1 MKNYKKIISAV
12 LIGSMTVLTACN
24 LGNSG
29 QITDVPTTKSEILTS
44 EVKPE
49 PSETAPIVSSE
60 SDSEQDVT
68 TQQKVVLPDMGADY
82 HAELDGKIYY
92 REYGKDDFSD
102 SIILYFSDPFEPA
115 MGYAGEHRI
124 MCMTEDGR
132 TEVAF
137 EGDKGFGPIY
147 AAGGKLFLQE
157 RESEGDFVYDLYCI
171 NPDGTDKTCLE
182 GYCNMI
188 DCVGDYIFCKIKS
201 GESYF
206 SYKFAILDA
215 KTLSEVAVV
224 DGEYLGADESGVY
237 SYVRTDN
244 QGGLMNNLYL
254 TFFKTDYNGSTK
266 VAGEVTPEFFS
277 GDADYQLEYEEY
289 SILEVPCFQILK
301 DCIVFNVGY
310 YQGTGHFYT
319 GGIIGYIMKNE
330 TSPYY
335 CTKTSW
341 ENFYATE
348 TDEGIAVF
356 HNGIEGMEKT
366 AIAGVGADAV
376 DYESEKK
383 AVPYVYSES
392 KIASYGKRYDVGDV
406 VIYADDSGELTTLL
420 KASEYE
426 EFGYTTKNNDYENG
440 PVTEIY
446 NIEYTGDKL
455 FFSIAKMEHMPE
467 NDIGWRIA
475 YRHSQ
480 TADFVKNMTTG
491 KIDMLGE
498 YGPDVE

>member
-1 MKNYKKIISAV
+1 MDSTIANNKPVLFCDYYKQWI
-12 LIGSMTVLTACN
+12 TVYKEGAIRSVTMNKYNMAYEWLKK
-24 LGNSG
+24 L
-29 QITDVPTTKSEILTS
+29 VPTLAIGDLDRITYQNLLNEYANHH
-44 EVKPE
+44 ER
-49 PSETAPIVSSE
+49 
-60 SDSEQDVT
+60 QT
-68 TQQKVVLPDMGADY
+68 TM
-82 HAELDGKIYY
+82 
-92 REYGKDDFSD
+92 DFHHH
-102 SIILYFSDPFEPA
+102 LK
-115 MGYAGEHRI
+115 
-124 MCMTEDGR
+124 C
-132 TEVAF
+132 
-137 EGDKGFGPIY
+137 
-147 AAGGKLFLQE
+147 
-157 RESEGDFVYDLYCI
+157 
-171 NPDGTDKTCLE
+171 
-182 GYCNMI
+182 
-188 DCVGDYIFCKIKS
+188 
-201 GESYF
+201 
-206 SYKFAILDA
+206 AILDA